1 LPPHD
6 RDASAAA
13 GEPPRVVRFL
23 GSHAGV
29 PTACYGVVTADEAGI
44 PVEIVDLRGIDAE
57 LGELAAG
64 PFAVSTLRRAL
75 ALAEQV
81 AGEPRAARWDAHRH
95 RLAFDQLAGHLLS
108 PVALSQA
115 ELDRGERHILGA
127 GLNYREHRA
136 ETGTRSTELL
146 LFPKPVAPTGAFA
159 PVPPVPLLDHE
170 IEIAIVLL
178 ADLDLQALPVAERF
192 LDDVAFVLANDVSDR
207 EPIILDP
214 KTGYTRGKSR
224 PGHLPLGP
232 WLVAGRHLPLRLA
245 GEFGSMVLDLQLRTK
260 RAAGGP
266 WTKRQE
272 ARSTD
277 MITGPL
283 AILQAASARRV
294 GMPDLAGD
302 ERFIYPADG
311 VLKAGSLILT
321 GTPGGTAIRA
331 PGALEKLA
339 LFVTGGFTR
348 QGAAR
353 RYLDMQLEQRVQR
366 GYLAPGDTVEA
377 AAAIAGGGS
386 GLGRQLWRVAEEGP
400 RGRVDDKAAAILET
414 SAAGAGGAG

>member
-1 LPPHD
+1 LPQPD
-6 RDASAAA
+6 REGSAAA

-29 PTACYGVVTADEAGI
+29 PTACYGVVTADESGI
-44 PVEIVDLRGIDAE
+44 PVEIVDLCGIDPE
-57 LGELAAG
+57 LGEPAAG
-64 PFAVSTLRRAL
+64 PFALPKLRRAL
-75 ALAEQV
+75 AGAEQ
-81 AGEPRAARWDAHRH
+81 AASEPRAARWDAHRH
-95 RLAFDQLAGHLLS
+95 RLAFDQLAARLLS

-136 ETGTRSTELL
+136 ETGARSAELL
-146 LFPKPVAPTGAFA
+146 LFPKPVVPTGAFA
-159 PVPPVPLLDHE
+159 PVSPAPLLDHE

-178 ADLDLQALPVAERF
+178 ADLDLHAPPAPERF

-214 KTGYTRGKSR
+214 QTGYTRGKSR

-245 GEFGSMVLDLQLRTK
+245 GEPGNVVLDLQLRT
-260 RAAGGP
+260 RCGAGGP
-266 WTKRQE
+266 WTTRQE

-283 AILQAASARRV
+283 AILQAAAARRV
-294 GMPDLAGD
+294 GMPDLAGT
-302 ERFIYPADG
+302 ERFICPADG
-311 VLKAGSLILT
+311 VLQAGSLILT
-321 GTPGGTAIRA
+321 GTPGGTAIQA

-353 RYLDMQLEQRVQR
+353 RYLERQLEQRAER
-366 GYLAPGDTVEA
+366 GYLAPGDMVEA
-377 AAAIAGGGS
+377 AAVIAGGGS

-400 RGRVDDKAAAILET
+400 ELP
-414 SAAGAGGAG
+414 GAG